1 MSLEALQQI
10 RQDREDLSKAIHRYR
25 ERFDN
30 SPDFGA
36 GFFPKSN
43 LMSFYINEISKAV
56 KTGKPIVSKK
66 KADLR
71 YDID

>member
-1 MSLEALQQI
+1 MSLEALQKI

-36 GFFPKSN
+36 GFFPKSH
-43 LMSFYINEISKAV
+43 LMSFYIDEIIKAL
-56 KTGKPIVSKK
+56 KTGKPIVSKEK
-66 KADLR
+66 DLN